1 MTAIIGIAA
10 HQQILDVRGDG
21 MGHYVVAAPYVR
33 AVRKA
38 GGIPIILPVVDLS
51 EVNELLDRIDG
62 LVLTGGTDVD
72 PARYGAERSPDT
84 WDTTPERDAVDIELC
99 GEAIR
104 RNLPT
109 LAICRGVQILNVT
122 LGGTMTQHI
131 DDHMRLD
138 MYNAPIHEVE
148 ISTGSRLAS
157 ALEIAGHTSTRLGTN
172 SLHHQCI
179 DAVGGRGIVVAAA
192 PDGTVEALEVDGA
205 SNVLGVQWHPEL
217 MRHIPEHLALFQ
229 QLLTPH

>member
-1 MTAIIGIAA
+1 
-10 HQQILDVRGDG
+10 

-38 GGIPIILPVVDLS
+38 GGIPIILPVVELDEIS
-51 EVNELLDRIDG
+51 ELLDRIDG

-72 PARYGAERSPDT
+72 PSRYGAERSADT
-84 WDTTPERDAVDIELC
+84 WNTQPERDATDIELC
-99 GEAIR
+99 GAAID

-122 LGGTMTQHI
+122 LGGTLTQHI

-138 MYNAPIHEVE
+138 MYNAPAHDVE
-148 ISTGSRLAS
+148 LATGSRLAMAMGS
-157 ALEIAGHTSTRLGTN
+157 NRAGTN

-179 DAVGGRGIVVAAA
+179 AVVGERGRVVATAA
-192 PDGTVEALEVDGA
+192 DGTVEALEVKGA

-217 MRHIPEHLALFQ
+217 MRHVPEHLALFE
-229 QLLTPH
+229 QLVAGR

>member
-1 MTAIIGIAA
+1 M
-10 HQQILDVRGDG
+10 RGDG
-21 MGHYVVAAPYVR
+21 LGHYVVAAPYVR

-38 GGIPIILPVVDLS
+38 GGIPIILPVVELG
-51 EVNELLDRIDG
+51 EVDGLLDRIDG
-62 LVLTGGTDVD
+62 LVLTGGTDLD

-84 WDTTPERDAVDIELC
+84 WDTNPERDAVDIELC
-99 GEAIR
+99 GAAID

-138 MYNAPIHEVE
+138 MYNAEIHDCE
-148 ISTGSRLAS
+148 IVSGSRLA
-157 ALEIAGHTSTRLGTN
+157 IAMGANRVGTN

-179 DAVGGRGIVVAAA
+179 DVVGERGQVVATAA
-192 PDGTVEALEVDGA
+192 DGTVEALEVEGA
-205 SNVLGVQWHPEL
+205 SNILGVQWHPEL
-217 MRHIPEHLALFQ
+217 MRHIPQQLALFA
-229 QLLTPH
+229 QLLSS